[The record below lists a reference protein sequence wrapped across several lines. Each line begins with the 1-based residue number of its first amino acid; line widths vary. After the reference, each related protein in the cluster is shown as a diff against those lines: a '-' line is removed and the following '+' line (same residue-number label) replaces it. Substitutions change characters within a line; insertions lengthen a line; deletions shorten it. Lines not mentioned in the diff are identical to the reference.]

1 MLRIISFEGIDGSG
15 KTTVAN
21 MVYQRLKNQFS
32 GKNIVLTREPF
43 TDEIISLIEKSGWK
57 DPIALT
63 LLFAAD
69 RAYHLREL
77 INQNP
82 DVVLMDRYI
91 YSSIAYQSALGV
103 EENWIEIVNSKF
115 PKPVLTILLDI
126 SPDKALQRI
135 QKNDKFNFKEKIESL
150 TIVREKY
157 LELAR
162 REKNI
167 VIVNAEKSLNE
178 VVEEVY
184 SIIYSYLITL

>member
-1 MLRIISFEGIDGSG
+1 VLRIISFEGIDGSG

-21 MVYQRLKNQFS
+21 MVYQRLKNRFS
-32 GKNIVLTREPF
+32 SKNIVLTREPF
-43 TDEIISLIEKSGWK
+43 TNEITSLIEKSGWK

-82 DVVLMDRYI
+82 DVILMDRYI
-91 YSSIAYQSALGV
+91 YSSIAYQSALGI
-103 EENWIEIVNSKF
+103 EENWIETVNSKF

-126 SPDKALQRI
+126 SPNKALQRI

-167 VIVNAEKSLNE
+167 VMINAEKPLND

-184 SIIYSYLITL
+184 SIIYSYLLTL

>member
-32 GKNIVLTREPF
+32 DKKIILTREPF
-43 TDEIISLIEKSGWK
+43 TNEITSLIEKSGWK
-57 DPIALT
+57 DPIVLT

-77 INQNP
+77 VSQNP
-82 DVVLMDRYI
+82 DVILMDRYI
-91 YSSIAYQSALGV
+91 YSSIAYQSALGI
-103 EENWIEIVNSKF
+103 EESWIEIVNSKF

-126 SPDKALQRI
+126 SPNKALQRI

-162 REKNI
+162 KEKNI
-167 VIVNAEKSLNE
+167 IIVNAEKPLNE

-184 SIIYSYLITL
+184 SIIYSYLLTL